1 MAALPA
7 AVLLRLVPAGS
18 SLAAAIALTA
28 VYSVL
33 TMVAYGYVAVW
44 RFAPYLDSAFGAGGA
59 RRPPP
64 CAPVPPAA
72 ALLRPFRPPAH
83 PRHRCPAT
91 HTAPSHPPTHP
102 PVHPYAM

>member
-7 AVLLRLVPAGS
+7 AALLRFVPAGS

-28 VYSVL
+28 VYSVI
-33 TMVAYGYVAVW
+33 TMIAYVYVAVW

-64 CAPVPPAA
+64 CAPVPPCSALARLPMHAHAA
-72 ALLRPFRPPAH
+72 HH
-83 PRHRCPAT
+83 PLT
-91 HTAPSHPPTHP
+91 
-102 PVHPYAM
+102 